1 MTDVTPMTR
10 REAEQQIAGLRA
22 DLAEER
28 RKFACA
34 EQQIVGL
41 EREVERLTHEN
52 ARINEH
58 RARLIAEKD
67 IAWGVVLAP
76 DGPKAAPSEP
86 MNHLTTT
93 EEGGE

>member
-1 MTDVTPMTR
+1 MSGPVPMSR

-28 RKFACA
+28 RKFTCA

-52 ARINEH
+52 KRINDH

-76 DGPKAAPSEP
+76 DVPKVVPGEP
-86 MNHLTTT
+86 MNHLTTNQ
-93 EEGGE
+93 EGGE

>member
-1 MTDVTPMTR
+1 MTAPDAMTR
-10 REAEQQIAGLRA
+10 QEALKIIAGLQA
-22 DLAEER
+22 DLAAER
-28 RKFACA
+28 RKFSCA

-52 ARINEH
+52 LRINDH
-58 RARLIAEKD
+58 RKRLLAEKD

-76 DGPKAAPSEP
+76 DVPKAPPSAP

-93 EEGGE
+93 QEGGE